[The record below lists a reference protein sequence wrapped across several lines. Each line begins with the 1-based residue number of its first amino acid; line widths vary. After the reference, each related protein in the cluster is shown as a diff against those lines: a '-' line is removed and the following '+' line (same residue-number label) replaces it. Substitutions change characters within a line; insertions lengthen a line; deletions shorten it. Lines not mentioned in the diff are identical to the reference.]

1 MNFAKDKHRE
11 DRKTVCYVTDT
22 VFLRK
27 KKSSMIFRI

>member
-22 VFLRK
+22 VSLRK
-27 KKSSMIFRI
+27 KKIKYDI